1 MIKILIVEDNRMIAK
16 ELRRSLQKFNC
27 EVVGMAHSGREAMSM
42 FDELDPTF
50 VFLDI
55 ELDDEIDGIQ
65 VAEYMNQKCRVPFIF
80 LTSHFGGKD
89 TFFKR
94 AHDTKPASYL
104 PKGTFTDEQLW
115 HFVESALL
123 DFARSGD
130 MMIKEEEATLF
141 LRDQFF
147 IKNNGKWEK
156 VRSHE
161 ITHIMVD
168 RPYCKFMVH
177 GRSGKFLVRKSLDLV
192 MELLSALP
200 MIRIQ
205 QSYAVNAEYIHQY
218 DNSKDIVI
226 LHDGTELSIG
236 RKYKEDVKR
245 RLPFLE

>member
-1 MIKILIVEDNRMIAK
+1 MIKVLIVEDDILLAK
-16 ELRRSLQKFNC
+16 NLKKSLLKYDC
-27 EVVGMAHSGREAMSM
+27 EVVGMAHTGKDAKQM
-42 FDELDPTF
+42 FDTLEPNF

-55 ELDDEIDGIQ
+55 ELEDEIDGVQ
-65 VAEYMNQKCRVPFIF
+65 VAEYINTKCRVPFIF

-89 TFFKR
+89 NYFKR
-94 AHDTKPASYL
+94 AHETKPASYL

-123 DFARSGD
+123 DFARGGD
-130 MMIKEEEATLF
+130 VLIKEDEATLF

-147 IKNNGKWEK
+147 LKNNGKWEK
-156 VRSHE
+156 VRSNE
-161 ITHIMVD
+161 ITHIVVD
-168 RPYCKFMVH
+168 RPYCKFLIN
-177 GRSGKFLVRKSLDLV
+177 GRSGKFLVRKSLDQV
-192 MELLSALP
+192 MDLLSTLP

-218 DNSKDIVI
+218 DSSKDIII
-226 LHDGTELSIG
+226 LYDGTELSIG